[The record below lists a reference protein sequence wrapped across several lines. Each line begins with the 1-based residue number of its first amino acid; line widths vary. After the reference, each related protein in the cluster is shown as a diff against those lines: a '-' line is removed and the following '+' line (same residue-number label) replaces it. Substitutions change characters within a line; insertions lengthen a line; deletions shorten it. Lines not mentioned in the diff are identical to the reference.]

1 MAYQIDRYN
10 NTILTVVEDGTID
23 RTTDLKF
30 IGKNYAGYG
39 ETQNENFLYLLENFS
54 GATAPPRALSGQTW
68 FDTTT
73 SKLKLYDATKWKT
86 IGGAEV
92 SETEPT
98 GLATGDFW
106 WDSGSNQLYAYDGTD
121 FVLVG
126 PQAAGDGIT
135 QMRSLVVK
143 DLAGNDKYIIAATI
157 NTEDVVFVISADEF
171 TLNSSTPISGYDR
184 IRQGITLVNT
194 TLTDSGETSTNHR
207 FWGTASNSEK
217 LQGLEP
223 SDFVTQANPD
233 FVNKITTS
241 DDGISI
247 GEGLDLNLYIENND
261 VGVIENSTGAS
272 SEILFKTTNASGT
285 VATIFSVS
293 TDGIVPA
300 SDNIRNLGSSTNTFK
315 NVYATTFRGEAEKA
329 TTLKVNSSYFSAS
342 TTDAPNTIVVRDS
355 SGDISANLITIT
367 SIEASNADLAEKYT
381 CEDTIQVGSVVF
393 VCEHSDHEICETRT
407 SSDYPF
413 GVVSDEP
420 AILMNKNSDG
430 TAVALKGRV
439 PVRVIGPVKKGQ
451 KVYSFENGCAKADY
465 SLKYLVGIALETNT
479 DNAEKMVECVLNCG

>member
-261 VGVIENSTGAS
+261 VA
-272 SEILFKTTNASGT
+272 
-285 VATIFSVS
+285 VS
-293 TDGIVPA
+293 
-300 SDNIRNLGSSTNTFK
+300 
-315 NVYATTFRGEAEKA
+315 
-329 TTLKVNSSYFSAS
+329 
-342 TTDAPNTIVVRDS
+342 
-355 SGDISANLITIT
+355 
-367 SIEASNADLAEKYT
+367 YT
-381 CEDTIQVGSVVF
+381 
-393 VCEHSDHEICETRT
+393 HLRAHET
-407 SSDYPF
+407 
-413 GVVSDEP
+413 
-420 AILMNKNSDG
+420 
-430 TAVALKGRV
+430 
-439 PVRVIGPVKKGQ
+439 
-451 KVYSFENGCAKADY
+451 
-465 SLKYLVGIALETNT
+465 
-479 DNAEKMVECVLNCG
+479 